1 MIQIIDCINTDVPR
15 GTVLPRDSNCYI
27 LQGAISMII
36 YTLYVKVHRK
46 TGFRYLGQ
54 TKRDPYV
61 YCGSG
66 TDWLAHL
73 KEHGNDIQ
81 TIILLQTQSKE
92 ERNYWGIHYSNLW
105 NVISSVD
112 NFGNRIWANRIPE
125 SGAGCAGA
133 PKSVEHKQKLA
144 NANKGKKKT
153 PEHIA
158 KMLKSKVYITKAVI
172 VNGASFKSVNDAASH
187 FGVKHSTISN
197 RLAGRK
203 KPSVR
208 FWEVRYADN

>member
-1 MIQIIDCINTDVPR
+1 
-15 GTVLPRDSNCYI
+15 
-27 LQGAISMII
+27 MII

-54 TKRDPYV
+54 TKRNPYT
-61 YCGSG
+61 YLGSG

-73 KEHGNDIQ
+73 KLHGNDIE
-81 TIILLQTQSKE
+81 TIILLQTPSKE

-105 NVISSVD
+105 KVVTSVD
-112 NFGNRIWANRIPE
+112 DFGNRIWANRIPE
-125 SGAGCAGA
+125 SGAGCADT
-133 PKSVEHKQKLA
+133 PKTSEHKKNIA
-144 NANKGKKKT
+144 NALKGKKKT

-158 KMLKSKVYITKAVI
+158 NVLKTKVYITKPVM
-172 VNGASFKSVNDAASH
+172 VNGMYFKSVNDAASY
-187 FGVKHSTISN
+187 FGVKHPTISN

-208 FWEVRYADN
+208 FWEVRFADIQAPTNA